1 MMYHGIEVCNNKERF
16 SIMNKIFYE
25 ALVKVLDEDQIKPEE
40 PMKNHVTFRVGGPAD
55 FFVTPKNYEELSWVL
70 KCCAKYEM
78 PCYIM
83 GNGSNLLVSDQGYR
97 GVVIQLF
104 RQLNDIQCEGNVIRA
119 QAGALLSAVANRA
132 LEEKLTGFEFAAGIP
147 GTLGGACVMNAG
159 AYGGEMKDVLKSV
172 AVLTREGERI
182 TLQKNELEL
191 GYRTSIIAKKNYI
204 VLEAEIELEVGDA
217 EEIKAVM
224 DDLKERR
231 TTKQPLEYP
240 SAGSTF
246 KRPEGYFAGKLIQ
259 ESGLQGF
266 QVGGAQVSEKHC
278 GFVMNKDQATAAD
291 IAELIRQVQDRVEE
305 KFGIRLETEVKR
317 LGEF

>member
-1 MMYHGIEVCNNKERF
+1 
-16 SIMNKIFYE
+16 
-25 ALVKVLDEDQIKPEE
+25 
-40 PMKNHVTFRVGGPAD
+40 MKNHVTFRVGGPAD

-119 QAGALLSAVANRA
+119 QAGALLSTVANRA

-278 GFVMNKDQATAAD
+278 GFVINKDQATAAD

-305 KFGIRLETEVKR
+305 KFGVRLETEVKR